1 MCSTGSKAGSL
12 FSGWA
17 ALRKTAGGTPA
28 PQSGN
33 ALNSETQWLGYT
45 YYEEKR
51 SSMRRD
57 GFQIGRIYGIPV
69 FLHTSWFII
78 FGLIAFSFGSEF
90 NALQLN
96 IPTPRLV
103 GLGVM
108 TSLLFCASLV
118 LHELAHSVVA
128 KHYKI
133 PVVSITLFVFGGVSR
148 IGREPSRAIEEFNI
162 AVAGP
167 ITNFILGAGF
177 WMIARHSGS
186 NQILDTLAGSLAW
199 INFSVAVLNVIPG
212 FPLDGGHIFRAIVW
226 SLNNDFARSTRIA
239 ARSGQVIGYAMI
251 AAGAATA
258 LANYAPL
265 GGPVGGLWLAFIGWF
280 ILSAAKQT
288 LAQTEARGAL
298 EGLRV
303 TDIMTPE
310 LHTVGRE
317 ISLEDYAREMVRTGR
332 RAHLVVAGDQ
342 LVGLV
347 TAEALNSVPQ
357 QDWDV
362 TSVQAV
368 MLPKDKLHWA
378 APEEP
383 ALSLLDRMRTIGM
396 QQMPV
401 IAGGKVIG
409 IVTRDSILRVLQ
421 TRNELGSLA
430 GR

>member
-1 MCSTGSKAGSL
+1 M
-12 FSGWA
+12 
-17 ALRKTAGGTPA
+17 RK
-28 PQSGN
+28 
-33 ALNSETQWLGYT
+33 
-45 YYEEKR
+45 
-51 SSMRRD
+51 D
-57 GFQIGRIYGIPV
+57 GIQIGRIYGIPI
-69 FLHTSWFII
+69 FLHTSWFLI
-78 FGLIAFSFGSEF
+78 FGLIAFSFASKF
-90 NALQLN
+90 DSLQLN
-96 IPTPRLV
+96 IPTSRLW
-103 GLGVM
+103 GLGLM
-108 TSLLFCASLV
+108 TSALFFGSLV
-118 LHELAHSVVA
+118 FHELAHSVIA

-148 IGREPSRAIEEFNI
+148 IGREPDLALEEFNI

-167 ITNFILGAGF
+167 LSSLLLAGGF
-177 WMIARHSGS
+177 WLVARQAGS
-186 NQILDTLAGSLAW
+186 NEILSTLAGSLAG
-199 INFSVAVLNVIPG
+199 INFMLAAFNLIPA

-226 SLNNDFARSTRIA
+226 GFNKDYARATRIA
-239 ARSGQVIGYAMI
+239 ARSGEVIAYGMI
-251 AAGAATA
+251 AMGAATA
-258 LANYAPL
+258 IMNYATL

-280 ILSAAKQT
+280 ILSAAKQSQ
-288 LAQTEARGAL
+288 AQVEARGAL

-303 TDIMTPE
+303 SDIMTLE

-332 RAHLVVAGDQ
+332 RAHLVVGGTE

-368 MLPKDKLHWA
+368 MLPKNKLHWA

-401 IAGGKVIG
+401 IAGGNVVG

-421 TRNELGSLA
+421 SRHELGTVA

>member
-1 MCSTGSKAGSL
+1 
-12 FSGWA
+12 
-17 ALRKTAGGTPA
+17 
-28 PQSGN
+28 
-33 ALNSETQWLGYT
+33 
-45 YYEEKR
+45 
-51 SSMRRD
+51 MRRD

-212 FPLDGGHIFRAIVW
+212 FPLDGGHIFRSIVW

>member
-1 MCSTGSKAGSL
+1 M
-12 FSGWA
+12 
-17 ALRKTAGGTPA
+17 RKEGI
-28 PQSGN
+28 
-33 ALNSETQWLGYT
+33 
-45 YYEEKR
+45 
-51 SSMRRD
+51 
-57 GFQIGRIYGIPV
+57 QIGRIYGIPI

-78 FGLIAFSFGSEF
+78 FALIAASFYSDYD
-90 NALQLN
+90 ALHLN
-96 IPTPRLV
+96 LPASRLW
-103 GLGVM
+103 GLGLM
-108 TSLLFCASLV
+108 TSLLFFGSLV
-118 LHELAHSVVA
+118 FHEVAHSVIA

-148 IGREPSRAIEEFNI
+148 ISREPNRAIEEFNI

-167 ITNFILGAGF
+167 LSSFFLAGGF
-177 WMIARHSGS
+177 WLIALRARQNS
-186 NQILDTLAGSLAW
+186 NFILDTLAGSLAG
-199 INFSVAVLNVIPG
+199 INLMLGVFNLIPG

-226 SLNNDFARSTRIA
+226 AFNKDFARSTRMA
-239 ARSGQVIGYAMI
+239 ARSGQLIGYGMI
-251 AAGAATA
+251 AFGAAEAMT
-258 LANYAPL
+258 NYFPKL
-265 GGPVGGLWLAFIGWF
+265 GGVVGGLWFAFIGWF

-288 LAQTEARGAL
+288 QAQVEARGAL
-298 EGLRV
+298 EGLHV
-303 TDIMTPE
+303 SDIMTPE

-347 TAEALNSVPQ
+347 TSEALNAVPQ
-357 QDWDV
+357 HDWDV

-383 ALSLLDRMRTIGM
+383 ALSLLDRMRTVGM

-401 IAGGKVIG
+401 IAGGNVIG

-421 TRNELGSLA
+421 ARHELGSLA